1 MTTRTSGPG
10 CSGLDGRFAADLLFA
25 GFGAG
30 FFAGAGLRAALFFAL
45 PRGEDPLAARERAG
59 ADVRDAMA
67 RP

>member
-1 MTTRTSGPG
+1 MTTRTNGPG
-10 CSGLDGRFAADLLFA
+10 CNGLDGRLAAA
-25 GFGAG
+25 GFLAG